1 MIRLM
6 TTLVFGLSF
15 IGILPPARL
24 AAAVHPVPAI
34 GSADGMD
41 TTPGEFDPDT
51 GEGEV
56 EWVAEGTGTVIG
68 HHMTLGIT
76 RFNVFTGESSGE
88 FFSWSLDD
96 PETTLYG
103 TFTGAFKVIP
113 GTAFVRSTLK
123 LNWEYGTGL
132 LEGVSGTA
140 TSSGPPDD
148 DTDIF
153 FHYEYNGYFS
163 FDD

>member
-1 MIRLM
+1 MFRSIKAL
-6 TTLVFGLSF
+6 TLGLGL
-15 IGILPPARL
+15 ITALVLDR
-24 AAAVHPVPAI
+24 PVTAEHSIPAI

-51 GEGEV
+51 GYGEV
-56 EWVAEGTGTVIG
+56 EWVAEGTGTIIG
-68 HHMTLGIT
+68 DHVTVGIT

-88 FFSWSLDD
+88 FVSWSLED
-96 PETTLYG
+96 PETTLSG

-113 GTAFVRSTLK
+113 GTAFVRSTLQ
-123 LNWEYGTGL
+123 LAWQHGTGL
-132 LEGVSGTA
+132 LEGVSGKA
-140 TSSGPPDD
+140 TISGPPDD

-153 FHYEYNGYFS
+153 FHYEYNGFFA